1 VLGLA
6 VVVRVAVA
14 IAYRPALFYGGD
26 SSQYLKLAL
35 TGHPVAIGFE
45 RPSGYPFLI
54 DIIFAF
60 GRELAVL
67 TTVQHLAGLLVGIL
81 VYALLVRMDVPKW
94 LATVAAA
101 IVLLDSYAIA
111 LEQHV
116 LAEAFFTLALVA
128 SVFLVLAQREPSTL
142 AIGAGGL
149 LLGASATM
157 RGAALFAV
165 PVWLLYVFW
174 ARFGWRALA
183 AAGLGLALP
192 VITYATW
199 NAEQTGRFG
208 IVGADGWFLYARVA
222 EIGSCTGV
230 DVPAAGRALC
240 RRTARDSREG
250 AAFHLWSPE
259 GSAHRA
265 FGRLTGDPER
275 KQRLNAIMRDH
286 ALAIIR
292 ARPLTYAGM
301 VASDFL
307 RYFEPGVE
315 SRYVS
320 DSALSLPASGAL
332 MQLDPR
338 VKRSFFPEVESR
350 VHEPAGLVRTY
361 HRVVHTPRW
370 LLGCLIVL
378 VTFGLLLPV
387 FTRGRM
393 RMPHWREILL
403 LTGTSIAI
411 LIGATAT
418 SEFVLRYLVPVAPL
432 ILAGGVAASVDVAR
446 LLRPRAGDARNAET
460 PQAMR
465 LSPRR
470 GTPAG
475 RTGSAAR

>member
-1 VLGLA
+1 MLGLA
-6 VVVRVAVA
+6 AVVRIAVAV
-14 IAYRPALFYGGD
+14 AYRPALFYGGD

-35 TGHPVAIGFE
+35 TGHPVTIGFE
-45 RPSGYPFLI
+45 RPSGYPLLI
-54 DIIFAF
+54 DVISAF
-60 GRELAVL
+60 GRDLAVL
-67 TTVQHLAGLLVGIL
+67 TTVQHLAGLLTGIL
-81 VYALLVRMDVPKW
+81 VYLLLVRMDVPKW
-94 LATVAAA
+94 LSTVAAA

-128 SVFLVLAQREPSTL
+128 GMLLVLAQREPSTI

-157 RGAALFAV
+157 RVAALFAG

-174 ARFGWRALA
+174 TRLGWRTVA

-192 VITYATW
+192 LIAYATW
-199 NAEQTGRFG
+199 NAEKTGRFG
-208 IVGADGWFLYARVA
+208 LAGADGWFLYARVA
-222 EIGSCTGV
+222 EIGGCTGA
-230 DVPAAGRALC
+230 DVPAAGRILC
-240 RRTARDSREG
+240 ERTARDSREG

-275 KQRLNAIMRDH
+275 KRRLNAIMREH

-292 ARPLTYAGM
+292 DRPLSYARM

-315 SRYVS
+315 SRYIS

-338 VKRSFFPEVESR
+338 VKRSFFPDLEPR
-350 VHEPAGLVRTY
+350 VHEHAGLVRTY
-361 HRVVHTPRW
+361 HRVLHTPRW
-370 LLGCLIVL
+370 LLGCLMVL

-387 FTRGRM
+387 FTRGRL
-393 RMPHWREILL
+393 RMPHRREILL

-432 ILAGGVAASVDVAR
+432 VLAGGVAAIVDLAW
-446 LLRPRAGDARNAET
+446 LLRRRAGGLRNAET
-460 PQAMR
+460 PRAMR
-465 LSPRR
+465 PSARR
-470 GTPAG
+470 PL
-475 RTGSAAR
+475 RLP

>member
-1 VLGLA
+1 
-6 VVVRVAVA
+6 VV
-14 IAYRPALFYGGD
+14 
-26 SSQYLKLAL
+26 
-35 TGHPVAIGFE
+35 
-45 RPSGYPFLI
+45 
-54 DIIFAF
+54 
-60 GRELAVL
+60 
-67 TTVQHLAGLLVGIL
+67 
-81 VYALLVRMDVPKW
+81 
-94 LATVAAA
+94 AA

-128 SVFLVLAQREPSTL
+128 AVFLVLAQREPSTI
-142 AIGAGGL
+142 AIGTGGL

-157 RGAALFAV
+157 RTAALFAV
-165 PVWLLYVFW
+165 PVWLLYVLL
-174 ARFGWRALA
+174 ARFGWRAIA

-192 VITYATW
+192 LITYATW

-208 IVGADGWFLYARVA
+208 LVGADGWFLYARVA
-222 EIGSCTGV
+222 EIGSCKGV
-230 DVPAAGRALC
+230 DVPAASRVLC

-265 FGRLTGDPER
+265 FGRLTGDLER
-275 KQRLNAIMRDH
+275 KQRLNTIMREH

-292 ARPLTYAGM
+292 ARPLSYAGM
-301 VASDFL
+301 VGSDFL

-315 SRYVS
+315 SRYIS

-338 VKRSFFPEVESR
+338 VKRAFFPEVESG
-350 VHEPAGLVRTY
+350 VHEPAGLLRAY

-370 LLGCLIVL
+370 LLGGLLVL

-393 RMPHWREILL
+393 RMPHAREIVL
-403 LTGTSIAI
+403 LTGVPIAM

-432 ILAGGVAASVDVAR
+432 ILAGGVVAIVDMAS
-446 LLRPRAGDARNAET
+446 LRRRRAGDARNAET
-460 PQAMR
+460 PRAMQ
-465 LSPRR
+465 L
-470 GTPAG
+470 
-475 RTGSAAR
+475 SAAE

>member
-1 VLGLA
+1 MGLA
-6 VVVRVAVA
+6 AAVRVAVA
-14 IAYRPALFYGGD
+14 VAYHPALFYGGD

-60 GRELAVL
+60 GRDLAVL
-67 TTVQHLAGLLVGIL
+67 TALQHLAGLLTGVL
-81 VYALLVRMDVPKW
+81 VYLLLVRMDVPKW
-94 LATVAAA
+94 LSTVVAA

-116 LAEAFFTLALVA
+116 LAEAFFTLSLVA
-128 SVFLVLAQREPSTL
+128 AVFLVVAQREPSTV

-157 RGAALFAV
+157 RTAALFAV

-174 ARFGWRALA
+174 ARFGWRAVA

-208 IVGADGWFLYARVA
+208 LVGADGWFLYARVA

-265 FGRLTGDPER
+265 FGRLTGDLER

-292 ARPLTYAGM
+292 ARPLTYARM

-315 SRYVS
+315 SRYIS

-338 VKRSFFPEVESR
+338 VKRAFFPQVVSR
-350 VHEPAGLVRTY
+350 VHEPAGLVRAY

-370 LLGCLIVL
+370 LLGCLMVL

-393 RMPHWREILL
+393 RMPHRREIWL
-403 LTGTSIAI
+403 LTGTAIAI

-446 LLRPRAGDARNAET
+446 LLRRRAGDARTAET
-460 PQAMR
+460 PRAIR
-465 LSPRR
+465 LSARN